1 MVKPLRLND
10 RHQQI
15 LRATVQHY
23 IATAEPV
30 GSQTLAQEYQ
40 FAVSS
45 ATIRNAL
52 GQLEKAGL
60 LYQPHVSAGRVPSDS
75 GYRIYVDNLLTWSD
89 RQSRTVKQR
98 LESEINGDNWHFEAL
113 IQRMGQILAGLS
125 GYIALITFPQ
135 TETVQ
140 LRHLQL
146 MLLPSHQI
154 LIILVTDSYHTH
166 SATLDLPAAMEA
178 KEEGELEQEL
188 AIFSNFLNAQLRG
201 KNLSELSHLN
211 WQELDQ
217 KFSIYADFLK
227 GLQQQIKP
235 LLQRRMAGPLVVHGV
250 SKVIQ
255 QPEFSQLEQ
264 VQMLLSLL
272 EQEQDKLFSLLFDPD
287 NYGDNLANL
296 GQEMNLLTGETIPKT
311 RPVVTIR
318 IGAENPLESMHPCT
332 LVSAIYRQQ
341 EIPMGSVSILGPT
354 RMVYQQTI
362 PLVEK
367 AAECLSEALSKN

>member
-1 MVKPLRLND
+1 MPNC
-10 RHQQI
+10 
-15 LRATVQHY
+15 
-23 IATAEPV
+23 
-30 GSQTLAQEYQ
+30 
-40 FAVSS
+40 
-45 ATIRNAL
+45 
-52 GQLEKAGL
+52 
-60 LYQPHVSAGRVPSDS
+60 
-75 GYRIYVDNLLTWSD
+75 
-89 RQSRTVKQR
+89 
-98 LESEINGDNWHFEAL
+98 
-113 IQRMGQILAGLS
+113 
-125 GYIALITFPQ
+125 
-135 TETVQ
+135 
-140 LRHLQL
+140 
-146 MLLPSHQI
+146 
-154 LIILVTDSYHTH
+154 
-166 SATLDLPAAMEA
+166 
-178 KEEGELEQEL
+178 GE
-188 AIFSNFLNAQLRG
+188 

-296 GQEMNLLTGETIPKT
+296 GQEMNLLTGETMPKT

-362 PLVEK
+362 PLVEQ

>member
-89 RQSRTVKQR
+89 RQSRSVKQR
-98 LESEINGDNWHFEAL
+98 LEHEINGDQWHFEAL
-113 IQRMGQILAGLS
+113 IQRMGQILSSLS

-166 SATLDLPAAMEA
+166 SLTLDLPATMEA
-178 KEEGELEQEL
+178 KEKEELEQEL

-201 KNLSELSHLN
+201 KNFSELSHLN

-217 KFSIYADFLK
+217 KFSIYADFLQ

-235 LLQRRMAGPLVVHGV
+235 LLQRRMAAPLVVHGV

-272 EQEQDKLFSLLFDPD
+272 EQEQEQLFSLLFDPD
-287 NYGDNLANL
+287 DCWDSLGNL
-296 GQEMNLLTGETIPKT
+296 GQEISLLMGETAPRS
-311 RPVVTIR
+311 RPVVTLR

-332 LVSAIYRQQ
+332 LVSAIYRQKQ
-341 EIPMGSVSILGPT
+341 VPMGSVSILGPT

-362 PLVEK
+362 PLVEQ